1 MKGLIERGKSA
12 PFYVL
17 PDNRGTG
24 EKIFKEKEDET
35 ETLESPVV

>member
-1 MKGLIERGKSA
+1 MGDLEERGKSA
-12 PFYVL
+12 PFYGL

-24 EKIFKEKEDET
+24 EKIFYEKEDET

>member
-12 PFYVL
+12 PFYGL

-24 EKIFKEKEDET
+24 EKIFYEKEDET
-35 ETLESPVV
+35 GTLESPFV